1 VARQGPQAVLR
12 RKVVA
17 RKAAWP
23 KSLPCLI
30 KAKAKSK
37 AQQSAKR
44 KEEKNSFPLAEREKV
59 LTFATPIRMS
69 GAGFESQK
77 RRAALSCENL

>member
-1 VARQGPQAVLR
+1 M
-12 RKVVA
+12 KVVA

-23 KSLPCLI
+23 QSLPYLI

-44 KEEKNSFPLAEREKV
+44 KEE
-59 LTFATPIRMS
+59 
-69 GAGFESQK
+69 
-77 RRAALSCENL
+77 